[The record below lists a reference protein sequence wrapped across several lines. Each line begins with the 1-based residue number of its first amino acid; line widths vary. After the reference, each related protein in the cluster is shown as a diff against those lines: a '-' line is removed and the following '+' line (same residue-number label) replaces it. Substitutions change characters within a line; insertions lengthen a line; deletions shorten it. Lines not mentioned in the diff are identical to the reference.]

1 METQVVLCQNDSFFH
16 QLGQNLTTDF
26 VRISIPNKIDMEF
39 LQKCPKFTN
48 VFNIVTNFEY
58 LAKASLAKA
67 LMK

>member
-39 LQKCPKFTN
+39 FAKVSQIYQRLL
-48 VFNIVTNFEY
+48 VTNFKY
-58 LAKASLAKA
+58 LAKT